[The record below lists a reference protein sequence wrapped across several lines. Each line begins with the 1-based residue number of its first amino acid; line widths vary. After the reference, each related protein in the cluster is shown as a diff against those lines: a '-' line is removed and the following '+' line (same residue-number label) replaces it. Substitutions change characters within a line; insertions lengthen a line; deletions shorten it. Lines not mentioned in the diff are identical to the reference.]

1 MTEFIHGVHYHT
13 RFPHYRAQTDSL
25 ALAAFAPACGRIA
38 DLGCGAGLI
47 GLLLCARSASVRVVG
62 LDFSPDAIDEAR
74 RNAQES
80 ELSGRASFALADLR
94 ERSALPPAGSFDG
107 AVSNP
112 PYFPATGGRSPDPAR
127 DAARCAAFCP
137 LPALC
142 CAAAHLVRT
151 GGDFSLVYPAALL
164 AEVFAALRESG
175 FAPKRV
181 RLVRHSADRPASLAL
196 ICARRGGGAGLI
208 FESDQIVRGPD
219 GEETAAWR
227 AVCDR

>member
-1 MTEFIHGVHYHT
+1 MTELIHGIRYT
-13 RFPHYRAQTDSL
+13 TAAPHYRAQMDSL
-25 ALAAFAPACGRIA
+25 ALAAFAPARGRVA

-47 GLLLCARSASVRVVG
+47 GLLLCARSTSVRIVG
-62 LDFSPDAIDEAR
+62 LDFSPEAVGEAR
-74 RNAQES
+74 RNALENS
-80 ELSGRASFALADLR
+80 LSDRAIFQLADLR
-94 ERSALPPAGSFDG
+94 ERGALPPAGSFDG

-112 PYFPATGGRSPDPAR
+112 PYQPASGGRSPDPAR

-142 CAAAHLVRT
+142 GAAAYLVRP
-151 GGDFSLVYPAALL
+151 GGDFSLVYPAARL

-175 FAPKRV
+175 FAPKRM
-181 RLVRHSADRPASLAL
+181 RFVRHTADHPASLAL